1 MSEKE
6 KIQFIPF
13 HAINEFMRNDFRLKV
28 IRTTLTHKNS
38 LDRQFAAPIDRLT
51 RKHVKV
57 TGFRNSVK
65 APVTLKAVAMVK
77 AFEKQ
82 PQIVAAILN
91 AWCEIN
97 SELKTQIFNIL
108 VDRGWKLLPVDIDRT
123 KLPGFLTFWPEGDDY
138 DVLFDAYKE
147 VYPDGDAS
155 IDETSL
161 MVIWLAGRLPVE
173 KVSKSEIEL
182 PEIFPISEP
191 ESQKE
196 TLIDDNY
203 C

>member
-6 KIQFIPF
+6 KIKFIPF
-13 HAINEFMRNDFRLKV
+13 HAINEFMRNDFRLTV
-28 IRTTLTHKNS
+28 IRTTLTYKNS

-82 PQIVAAILN
+82 PQLVAAILN
-91 AWCEIN
+91 GWSEIN
-97 SELKTQIFNIL
+97 SELKSQIFNIL
-108 VDRGWKLLPVDIDRT
+108 VDRGWKLLPVEIDRT
-123 KLPGFLTFWPEGDDY
+123 KLPGFLTLWPEGDDY
-138 DVLFDAYKE
+138 DLLFDAYKE
-147 VYPDGDAS
+147 AYPDGDAS

-161 MVIWLAGRLPVE
+161 MVVWLAGRLPVD
-173 KVSKSEIEL
+173 KVSKSDIEL
-182 PEIFPISEP
+182 PVFFPDSEP
-191 ESQKE
+191 DSQKGF
-196 TLIDDNY
+196 
-203 C
+203 